1 MDALVKAGIIDV
13 EIVEEGRHCEVLVVG
28 TLKVGQETATR
39 EATCDLG
46 ALGSPYG
53 RQSYPRTCEGTTVQ

>member
-13 EIVEEGRHCEVLVVG
+13 EIVEEGCHCEVLVLG
-28 TLKVGQETATR
+28 TLKVGRETATR

-46 ALGSPYG
+46 AFGSPYG
-53 RQSYPRTCEGTTVQ
+53 RHLYPRTCEGTTVQ

>member
-1 MDALVKAGIIDV
+1 MDALVKACIIDV
-13 EIVEEGRHCEVLVVG
+13 EIVEEGCHCEVLVVG
-28 TLKVGQETATR
+28 SLKVGRETATR
-39 EATCDLG
+39 ETTCDLG

>member
-1 MDALVKAGIIDV
+1 MDALVKVGIIDV
-13 EIVEEGRHCEVLVVG
+13 EILEEGCPCEVLVVG
-28 TLKVGQETATR
+28 TLKVGRETATR

-53 RQSYPRTCEGTTVQ
+53 RR

>member
-13 EIVEEGRHCEVLVVG
+13 EIMKKGCHCEVLVVG
-28 TLKVGQETATR
+28 TPKVGRETATR

-53 RQSYPRTCEGTTVQ
+53 